1 MSVNELTDFENHY
14 KQLGS
19 VKERSHDSVKHL
31 KKKFIDSGKQINKKK
46 T

>member
-19 VKERSHDSVKHL
+19 VKERSYDSVKHL
-31 KKKFIDSGKQINKKK
+31 KKKFIDAGKQINKKK